1 MNKFLPVSLAL
12 FLALLS
18 GCEKSISHPTRD
30 TALMNL
36 HGNVVQMNQKDYSAS
51 KDKDDNFKFGE
62 LQGSVEY
69 TFNIDGMITSEK
81 HLDAAGNTTEEVRL
95 DYKNSSKQTVMTTPE
110 GTVTTTRDLNA
121 GTMQQVYRDN
131 DGTLTKTVQLK
142 INKKALPLQATVLD
156 PIGQVLEE
164 TLWERDVRGNVTSVT
179 YKREG
184 AITSSKTYVLNKMGD
199 PSQEVETNAT
209 DTIATRSY
217 LYNYDQ
223 KGNWTRRIIRHME
236 KSSRNPRHTI
246 SERSYSYN

>member
-1 MNKFLPVSLAL
+1 MNKFLPASLAL
-12 FLALLS
+12 FLVLFS

-36 HGNVVQMNQKDYSAS
+36 HGDVVQMSQKDYSAS
-51 KDKDDNFKFGE
+51 KDEEDNFKLGKLE
-62 LQGSVEY
+62 GSVEY
-69 TFNIDGMITSEK
+69 AFNTEGMIVSEK
-81 HLDAAGNTTEEVRL
+81 QLDADGNATDEVRQE
-95 DYKNSSKQTVMTTPE
+95 YKNSAKQTVMTTRE
-110 GTVTTTRDLNA
+110 GTVTTSRDLDA
-121 GTMQQVYRDN
+121 GTMKQVYRKK

-142 INKKALPLQATVLD
+142 INKKALPLQETVLS
-156 PIGQVLEE
+156 PEGQVLEE

-179 YKREG
+179 HKRDG

-199 PSQEVETNAT
+199 PAQEVETNAT

-223 KGNWTRRIIRHME
+223 KGNWTRRVIRQME
-236 KSSRNPRHTI
+236 KSAQSPRHTI